1 MKAITFNDEPAEID
15 RYECLLPIGKKFE
28 NKNVTLTFT
37 EVDVNNCTMGAEVSD
52 SVTEAFVTKFA
63 ESICEY
69 KERALMALFD

>member
-1 MKAITFNDEPAEID
+1 MKTIIVNVKPAEID
-15 RYECLLPIGKKFE
+15 RYACWLPIGKKFE
-28 NKNVTLTFT
+28 NKRATLTFT
-37 EVDVNNCTMGAEVSD
+37 KVDMSNHTIEAEVSD